1 MANFLKSERLNKVA
15 RIFIFSWLVCLVTIL
30 NSFSM
35 GMNHPVYTTEIE
47 WKKECEAIIDG
58 RVVDCAYSGGMEFCK
73 PTFVDIDADGDLDMF
88 VGGENGRIS
97 SFRNDGTKNQPRW
110 SFISDYY
117 DSIEVGGKSAPAFAD
132 INGDG
137 DFDLFIGNEEG
148 KIIFYQNDGSSTFPL
163 WIRISDNYAS
173 MDVGERSIPA
183 VVDIDADLDLD
194 LFIGGKGG
202 NINFY
207 RNDGTKQNPIW
218 TRGTANY
225 DSIDVGAGSAPYFVD
240 IDDDGDFDLF
250 LGEENGNVNFYRNIG
265 TSTSPGWDSVT
276 SDYNSIGV
284 GRHSVP
290 AFVDIDNDSDF
301 DLFIGQ
307 EEGKIYF
314 YRNDGNPWL
323 PNWSFVAEN
332 YHFMDSGSYTKPALA
347 DIDDDGDF
355 DLFIGEKEGN
365 IDFYRDEA
373 SWPIPSWTLVTE
385 NYYAIEAGDFSQPTF
400 ADIDADGDLD
410 LFIGRSDGR
419 IEFYRNVG
427 SSHSSS
433 WVLVSDNYNG
443 IDVSGYASPTFVD
456 IDADSDLDLFIG
468 QIYGKIF
475 FYRNDG
481 TPHNPFWTLVSDS
494 WNSFDVGYYCVPTFA
509 DLDLDGGFD
518 LLVGNGEGRIF
529 FYRNDGT
536 PQTDS
541 FVFITDY
548 YDSIDVGDRSAP
560 VLCDVDSD
568 GDPDLFIGEA
578 EGGLHFYR
586 NPTLNSIRGEVT
598 DEENIPLAEVIVYL
612 SGHKTD
618 TTFTDSLGNYQFI
631 GLPVGNYCVFR
642 NPGSFQY
649 CFTPLDSDA
658 FGINFTGITSVDEG
672 VDTFNLSPKTYGLSQ
687 NYPNP
692 FNPTTTIPFH
702 LQGQGSR
709 LGGQSQA
716 NATLKIYNIRG
727 ELVRTLLD
735 EPKEKGKY
743 ETIWDGKDEYGNQVA
758 SGIYFYQLRI
768 KDFCDTKK
776 MILVK

>member
-1 MANFLKSERLNKVA
+1 MCNFSKSEKLKKIA
-15 RIFIFSWLVCLVTIL
+15 RTFIFSWLAYLV
-30 NSFSM
+30 SVPSCFSVS
-35 GMNHPVYTTEIE
+35 MNHPVRATEIR
-47 WKKECEAIIDG
+47 WNKEYEAIIDG
-58 RVVDCAYSGGMEFCK
+58 RVLDCAYSGGMEFCK

-97 SFRNDGTKNQPRW
+97 FFRNDGTKNQPRW

-117 DSIEVGGKSAPAFAD
+117 DSIEVGEKSSPAFAD

-148 KIIFYQNDGSSTFPL
+148 KIVFYQNDGNSTFPL
-163 WIRISDNYAS
+163 WKKISDNYAS
-173 MDVGERSIPA
+173 MDVGERSIPTF
-183 VVDIDADLDLD
+183 VDIDADLDLD
-194 LFIGGKGG
+194 LFIGEKGG
-202 NINFY
+202 NVNFY
-207 RNDGTKQNPIW
+207 RNDGTKKSPVW
-218 TRGTANY
+218 TQVTANY

-240 IDDDGDFDLF
+240 IDDDGDYDLF

-290 AFVDIDNDSDF
+290 VFVDMDDDSDF

-323 PNWSFVAEN
+323 PNWNFVAEN
-332 YHFMDSGSYTKPALA
+332 YNFMDLGSYTKPALA

-355 DLFIGEKEGN
+355 ELFIGEKEGN
-365 IDFYRDEA
+365 IDFYKDEA
-373 SWPIPSWTLVTE
+373 TWPIPSWTLVTE
-385 NYYAIEAGDFSQPTF
+385 NYYAIEAGDFSQPTL

-410 LFIGRSDGR
+410 LFIGKDNGQ

-427 SSHSSS
+427 SSHSPS
-433 WVLVSDNYNG
+433 WMLVSDNYNS
-443 IDVSGYASPTFVD
+443 IDVDGYASPTFVD

-475 FYRNDG
+475 FYRNEG
-481 TPHNPFWTLVSDS
+481 TSQDPSFVFISDNY
-494 WNSFDVGYYCVPTFA
+494 NSFDVGMYSVPTFA
-509 DLDLDGGFD
+509 DLDLDGDFD

-578 EGGLHFYR
+578 EGGLHFYK
-586 NPTLNSIRGEVT
+586 NLALNSIRGKVT
-598 DEENIPLAEVIVYL
+598 DEESVPLTEVVVYL
-612 SGHKTD
+612 SGHRTD
-618 TTFTDSLGNYQFI
+618 TTFTDSLGNYKFI
-631 GLPVGNYCVFR
+631 GLTVGNYCVFR

-658 FGINFTGITSVDEG
+658 FGINFTGITDVDEG
-672 VDTFNLSPKTYGLSQ
+672 MDTLNLFPKTYGLSQ

-709 LGGQSQA
+709 LEGQSQT

-743 ETIWDGKDEYGNQVA
+743 ETIWDGKDEHGNQVA